1 MLRGEHV
8 FSNQAG
14 QFERNHKACK
24 VLKALKIE
32 KLYNQT
38 KHPSV
43 SDTETALFAAEKC
56 SIKIDCFWCF
66 KLDSRVL
73 ILILIV
79 FPLRRQVIK

>member
-14 QFERNHKACK
+14 NSKGNHKACK

-32 KLYNQT
+32 KLYNQN

-43 SDTETALFAAEKC
+43 SDTETASFAAENC
-56 SIKIDCFWCF
+56 STKIDCFWCF
-66 KLDSRVL
+66 KLDSG
-73 ILILIV
+73 V
-79 FPLRRQVIK
+79 FALSNSKD